1 MKVIRA
7 NVLGFCMGVRRA
19 VRLAYTEAERSAKTR
34 SVFTLGPLIH
44 NPQVLEDLRLR
55 GVETLDESGLPEDLG
70 GVSVIIR
77 AHGVSIETEYELR
90 RRKAVLT
97 DATCPRVKACQ
108 LKARALAE
116 AGYMLFLA
124 GEKSHAE
131 LVGILSYA
139 KTGALIRREKHPENV
154 RPCVVV
160 GNAAEA
166 ERIAARLHREIP
178 ELRETGTKTAL
189 IGQTTISEDEYGA
202 IADAIAGYFPDLQI
216 ARTICAATKERQ
228 DSLRELLDK
237 VDAIVVAG
245 GKESANTRRLF
256 AIAEATGKPPGKP
269 AVLAETARDIPEEFF
284 GFETVGI
291 AAGASTPDTVIDEI
305 ERALTSG

>member
-1 MKVIRA
+1 
-7 NVLGFCMGVRRA
+7 MGVRRA
-19 VRLAYTEAERSAKTR
+19 VRLAYTEAERSAGTGR
-34 SVFTLGPLIH
+34 IYTLGPLIH

-70 GVSVIIR
+70 DVPVIIR

-90 RRKAVLT
+90 KRRAVLT

-154 RPCVVV
+154 WPCVIV
-160 GNAAEA
+160 GDAIEA
-166 ERIAARLHREIP
+166 ERIAARLHQEIP
-178 ELRETGTKTAL
+178 EIREGGTKTAL

-202 IADAIAGYFPDLQI
+202 IAGAIAGYFPSLEI

-228 DSLRELLDK
+228 ESLKELLDL
-237 VDAIVVAG
+237 VDAVVIAG
-245 GKESANTRRLF
+245 GKESANTRRLL
-256 AIAEATGKPPGKP
+256 AIAESAGKP
-269 AVLAETARDIPEEFF
+269 AVLAETAWDIPTEFF
-284 GFETVGI
+284 GFKILGL

-305 ERALTSG
+305 ERALTFG